1 MVERNLIRTH
11 SLSRQV
17 AACRLSPLSVGC
29 GARRD
34 GRGGRGRAEMGGWL
48 GLRVRD
54 DQAILDGLDDI
65 PAAGAIGVQSA
76 RLRVQSIM
84 HSECNPSSVGGR
96 ACNPSSVGGRAC
108 RGAQMP
114 TRTDASPHRERHRV
128 SSGRRALGLTKRAA
142 RGSSAALP
150 RRPAPTQSRCPYA
163 RVRLREACRAP

>member
-34 GRGGRGRAEMGGWL
+34 GRGGRGRAKMGGWL

-65 PAAGAIGVQSA
+65 PAAGVIGVQSA

-84 HSECNPSSVGGR
+84 HSE
-96 ACNPSSVGGRAC
+96 CNPSSVGGRAC

-128 SSGRRALGLTKRAA
+128 SSERRALGLMKRAA